1 MRFSVTLV
9 LVASLILSACS
20 GLKGLKVG
28 NYDLAPVIS
37 ASEKLANSQEV
48 SEPAEIDIGMHMAAT
63 LVGAAPLLQNNEHQ
77 RYLNKVGKI
86 LSLHS
91 NRVSLP
97 WKFGI
102 LNDDDINAF
111 AAPGGYVFIT
121 KGMMA
126 QLESEAEL
134 AGVLAH
140 EISHVTQKHHLKAV
154 QKDNMTGAAAD
165 ILGAVTDHQIA
176 KSGGQYTGLKKGAAD
191 TIVGA
196 SRTLYAR
203 GLDRA
208 DEMSADNGAITLM
221 TAAGYDPWAYI
232 AVLQKLEAR
241 QASDASMALLL
252 KTHPQPTARIKALS
266 QLAVLSKTETDGK
279 NLAERF
285 ALNTK

>member
-1 MRFSVTLV
+1 MRNSVAVVLTTL
-9 LVASLILSACS
+9 LMLSACS
-20 GLKGLKVG
+20 ELKGLKVG

-37 ASEKLANSQEV
+37 ASEKLASAQEV

-77 RYLNKVGKI
+77 RYINKVGKI

-91 NRVSLP
+91 DRAGLP

-140 EISHVTQKHHLKAV
+140 EISHVTQKHHLNAV
-154 QKDNMTGAAAD
+154 QKDNLTGAAAD
-165 ILGAVTDHQIA
+165 ILGAVSDHQIA

-203 GLDRA
+203 GLDRT
-208 DEMSADNGAITLM
+208 DEMSADKGAILLM
-221 TAAGYDPWAYI
+221 VDAGYDPWAYI

-241 QASDASMALLL
+241 QASDASMSLLL

-266 QLAVLSKTETDGK
+266 QLAVLSKTETTGK
-279 NLAERF
+279 TLAERF